1 MGAAMSDETPANDA
15 NTVRGLAPEAAR
27 WGALGAISALVAVAA
42 GAFGAHA
49 LRGSLEPRLLATFET
64 AARYQLIHGLA
75 LLAVAWALDRTP
87 HRALGA
93 AGASFALGTLLFS
106 GSLYALALGARGA
119 IAIATPFGGLAFMT
133 GWLLL
138 AIGLVRGGTRRV

>member
-1 MGAAMSDETPANDA
+1 MGASMSGETPTNDMKA
-15 NTVRGLAPEAAR
+15 VTGLPPAAAR
-27 WGALGAISALVAVAA
+27 WGAIGAISALVAVAA

-75 LLAVAWALDRTP
+75 LLAVAWALDRSP

-93 AGASFALGTLLFS
+93 AGWNFTLGTLLFS

-119 IAIATPFGGLAFMT
+119 IAIATPLGGLAFMT

-138 AIGLVRGGTRRV
+138 AIGLLRGTRRT